1 MRKHFLLT
9 KTLLVALL
17 CLVGQSVWGA
27 AALTKSFAV
36 TGYKAVNLF
45 DFQNLDYDGT
55 ALANFDALTSKG
67 VTAQNTIGTAYGSNN
82 WYDDRVND
90 HGLRLQ
96 SGGSRWIQFTVD
108 VKKDDYIIINGGAAS
123 EAYEI
128 AMTNGES
135 VAVAGASD
143 YLCFKATQNASN
155 VKLTV
160 HRYNYLLQIL
170 IMTKD
175 NTVKTGNYTINYK
188 ASGETVKTVSGT
200 DVAVGTE
207 IPILSTFIEGGKKY
221 VTDGGQVAKLTVAE
235 GDNNLDINVTESA
248 KFSCMVNLLAGD
260 KPLSSIG
267 TDVYEGESET
277 LYYSKA
283 YKYDGKWYFVA
294 VNAVSPGYGVSFENV
309 SAATAVN
316 ITTFE
321 AWDNVVYFAETENMT
336 LGDGS
341 WAANGNY
348 LNWRSNGMS
357 KRLGANSY
365 IYTDELAA
373 GIYNI
378 TLQARNNRSAGDG
391 TESVALF
398 LRDADG
404 DLTDLSTSFPGW
416 ARGGYE
422 AANTATITIPND
434 GKQYSIVINNNTAYN
449 SNLEL
454 DYVYVESVPAT
465 VPATLGSNGYATF
478 ASPYVLDLTTANLPS
493 GVIAYKASV
502 SGTTVTFTALDQTV
516 PANTGVLLKGTGTV
530 NIPVAATGTAVEGN
544 DFLVNEGGATF
555 AGNASYYY
563 FGLVKD
569 SNPLTFRKFDPSA
582 TAIPADKAY
591 LKVLKSS
598 VATARGLEFV
608 FDDEV
613 TGVNE
618 VRSQKE
624 DVRSEWFDLQGRK
637 VAQPQKGL
645 YIVNGKK
652 VVLK

>member
-82 WYDDRVND
+82 WYDDRANN

-108 VKKDDYIIINGGAAS
+108 VKKDDYIIINGGTAS

-175 NTVKTGNYTINYK
+175 NTAETGDYTITYK
-188 ASGETVKTVSGT
+188 YNDLVVGT
-200 DVAVGTE
+200 DEGTGVAVGTS
-207 IPILSTFIEGGKKY
+207 INVASSKVYNNVKY
-221 VTDGGQVAKLTVAE
+221 IKEDGQPSSLTIAK
-235 GDNNLDINVTESA
+235 GSNNLEVS
-248 KFSCMVNLLAGD
+248 MRLAATYGY
-260 KPLSSIG
+260 
-267 TDVYEGESET
+267 T
-277 LYYSKA
+277 
-283 YKYDGKWYFVA
+283 
-294 VNAVSPGYGVSFENV
+294 VNAVDGSNVVLKQLATGSAFEGDAATTVYPRYILSGKTLYCSGSGGVSYSTTFTPNVDGYVKNV
-309 SAATAVN
+309 SYNSALVNNVVFYTEAEKVTGASEGANAARASEGKMGYTGSA
-316 ITTFE
+316 TTFLDVTTLE
-321 AWDNVVYFAETENMT
+321 PGKYMLYLRGQNGNSAARAYDFKVGETSVFS
-336 LGDGS
+336 GS
-341 WAANGNY
+341 IANGTNVD
-348 LNWRSNGMS
+348 
-357 KRLGANSY
+357 KNSEEF
-365 IYTDELAA
+365 TVDASSTLSFASEGSSAS
-373 GIYNI
+373 GIDYFYVVRTAPLSVEI
-378 TLQARNNRSAGDG
+378 T
-391 TESVALF
+391 
-398 LRDADG
+398 
-404 DLTDLSTSFPGW
+404 ST
-416 ARGGYE
+416 
-422 AANTATITIPND
+422 T
-434 GKQYSIVINNNTAYN
+434 
-449 SNLEL
+449 
-454 DYVYVESVPAT
+454 
-465 VPATLGSNGYATF
+465 GYATF
-478 ASPYVLDLTTANLPS
+478 ASPYALDLTTANLPS
-493 GVIAYKASV
+493 GVTAYKASV
-502 SGTTVTFTALDQTV
+502 SGTTVTFTALNQTV
-516 PANTGVLLKGTGTV
+516 PANTGVLLQGTGTV
-530 NIPVAATGTAVEGN
+530 NIPVAATGTAVEDN

-555 AGNASYYY
+555 DGDDSYYY

-569 SNPLTFRKFDPSA
+569 SNPLTFRKFVPST

-598 VATARGLEFV
+598 VDATARGLEFV
-608 FDDEV
+608 FDDDV
-613 TGVNE
+613 TSIGEELRVKNLTPALSQGEGV
-618 VRSQKE
+618 
-624 DVRSEWFDLQGRK
+624 WYDLQGRK